1 MSKKYLYAITFLQL
15 FVSVVGIVLII
26 MNLLGIRNTDN
37 LFMFVFLTILAITQ
51 SIDNIAKI
59 RDKSH
64 NQWWLGTNQE
74 KDTVFMWGRVLD
86 YINISDYQ
94 RVKYK
99 DIIKIIFETCSVF
112 KIIDEYGDL
121 EINNLE
127 ISQDLIDIQHTKN
140 WNGVKG
146 RRRKVYVYS
155 FNLTREVRI
164 FLKKYNSFFEKN
176 SIESAICNT
185 AFDGQYDY
193 SFIEK
198 ETGNCILYI
207 ITHEGEVFLRKDI
220 YNKYSEIFSENSF

>member
-1 MSKKYLYAITFLQL
+1 
-15 FVSVVGIVLII
+15 
-26 MNLLGIRNTDN
+26 MN
-37 LFMFVFLTILAITQ
+37 
-51 SIDNIAKI
+51 
-59 RDKSH
+59 
-64 NQWWLGTNQE
+64 
-74 KDTVFMWGRVLD
+74 

-99 DIIKIIFETCSVF
+99 DIIKIIFETCSAF
-112 KIIDEYGDL
+112 KIIDEYGDF
-121 EINNLE
+121 EIKNLE

-155 FNLTREVRI
+155 FKLTREVRI

-185 AFDGQYDY
+185 ALDGQYDY

-220 YNKYSEIFSENSF
+220 YNKHSEIFSANSVL